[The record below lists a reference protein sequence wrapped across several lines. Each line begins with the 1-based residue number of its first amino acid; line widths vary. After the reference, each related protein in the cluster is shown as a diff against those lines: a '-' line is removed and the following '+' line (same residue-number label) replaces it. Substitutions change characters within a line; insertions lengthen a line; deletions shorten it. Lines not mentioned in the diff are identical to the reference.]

1 MKDDLMMNRKKGLG
15 SSSGDQQTSINM
27 SKLARAVQ
35 SAAAKTNWNEMVKVL
50 FRADPHQGRPSAMRT
65 LTSSGKHS
73 PGVAGSIAS
82 YSLDQFQYIL
92 TLMLIISVAEK
103 RTQEMYGQGF
113 ADRCDDI
120 SKDHQLQDDQYWTI
134 GNVPG
139 EWSDLT
145 TEFEQ
150 RSQKILLETLREY
163 HQDEIADLVE
173 SNGPDQLFSII
184 RSVKSQFLKVLEN
197 SAPAAETAIES
208 KEGSIPE
215 TLQPSVRPRKS

>member
-1 MKDDLMMNRKKGLG
+1 
-15 SSSGDQQTSINM
+15 M

-35 SAAAKTNWNEMVKVL
+35 SAAAKTNWNDMVKVL
-50 FRADPHQGRPSAMRT
+50 FRADPNQGRPNVMRT

-73 PGVAGSIAS
+73 TVAGSNIAS

-92 TLMLIISVAEK
+92 TLMLIISIAQK

-120 SKDHQLQDDQYWTI
+120 SKDHELQDDQYWAT

-139 EWSDLT
+139 EWLDLNN
-145 TEFEQ
+145 EFEHS
-150 RSQKILLETLREY
+150 SQKILLETLREY

-173 SNGPDQLFSII
+173 SDGADHLFSII

-197 SAPAAETAIES
+197 SAPASETAS
-208 KEGSIPE
+208 APKEGSIPE
-215 TLQPSVRPRKS
+215 TLQPSVRARKS

>member
-1 MKDDLMMNRKKGLG
+1 
-15 SSSGDQQTSINM
+15 M

-35 SAAAKTNWNEMVKVL
+35 SAAAKTNWNDMVKVL
-50 FRADPHQGRPSAMRT
+50 FRADPNQGRPGVMRT
-65 LTSSGKHS
+65 LTSTGKHS
-73 PGVAGSIAS
+73 AEAGGSTS

-92 TLMLIISVAEK
+92 TLMLIVSIAQK

-120 SKDHQLQDDQYWTI
+120 SKDHQLQDDQYWAT

-139 EWSDLT
+139 EWLDLNN
-145 TEFEQ
+145 EFEQ

-173 SNGPDQLFSII
+173 ADGADQLFSII
-184 RSVKSQFLKVLEN
+184 RNVRSQFMKVLEN
-197 SAPAAETAIES
+197 SAPATENATAP
-208 KEGSIPE
+208 KVGSIPE
-215 TLQPSVRPRKS
+215 TLQPSVRTRKS